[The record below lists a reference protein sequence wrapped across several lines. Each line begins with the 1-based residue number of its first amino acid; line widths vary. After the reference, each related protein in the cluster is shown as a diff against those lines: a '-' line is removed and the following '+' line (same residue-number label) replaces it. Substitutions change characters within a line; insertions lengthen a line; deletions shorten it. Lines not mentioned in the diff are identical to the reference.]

1 MFSAKQ
7 NSKDLTLGTLSE
19 LTRFQAFECQFPHLK
34 RLRNGK
40 VEVHEQPKQ
49 QSNLLSLQY
58 IPDRH
63 TLGSWRDEMRRVKN
77 SNPISYLI

>member
-1 MFSAKQ
+1 MFLAKQ
-7 NSKDLTLGTLSE
+7 NSKDLTSGTLSE
-19 LTRFQAFECQFPHLK
+19 LTRFQAFECRFPHLK
-34 RLRNGK
+34 RHSGK
-40 VEVHEQPKQ
+40 VEVHDQPKQ

-63 TLGSWRDEMRRVKN
+63 TLESWRDEMRGVKN